1 MDSVKVVD
9 NLKVVDRQSIKGR
22 RQNQILDHEWN
33 KKMENANKVQHSNN
47 SIASRVDD
55 VRLALIVG
63 IVLIVMLAVLTGI
76 NSFRGM
82 MVALVLFLLVL
93 VVPRPV
99 LIVYGLALIMPLTD
113 GLARGAVVPILRLGQ
128 ALLMLAFILFL
139 LARPGPLGKT
149 RLTAID
155 LAFGLFFLSEAVF
168 PVLALYY
175 RGQHLDLSSFGGSG
189 TPLQTLLGPL
199 QYYLVYRIAVAT
211 ITEKQITIVLKLIFV
226 ASIAVSVI
234 GILEKF
240 VTPVATLIQTY
251 YPPIAWQNAGP
262 ISAGRI
268 PTLIQTNYPPMALQ
282 NTDPFSAGRITSTME
297 AYTALASYLTATL
310 IVAVA
315 CSTVQKRLKIS
326 PLLLATTLLLDSMA
340 LLLTGTFASFF
351 GLAVGAAVVFM
362 LFRRLPK
369 WIIIAPVGIALSAL
383 IFQSFISARLTDWLG
398 GTDQGLF
405 PTFGSRIILWKEVF
419 LPAISQHLLFGSG
432 PAPAALNAW
441 PTEET
446 QYLGLLLRG
455 GLPYFFS
462 YFLLMGVAM
471 ATCWRRIKNK
481 SNDLVRTVAI
491 ATLAILV
498 AIIVMNVSSLYF
510 TYPGITQ
517 TLFMLLAIIVAS
529 EQFEVQGSSAAVEQ
543 MRDETTGIVVG
554 KPADGLLTGK
564 RLLLSS
570 MPKATRPYRNTPSWK
585 GPGA

>member
-1 MDSVKVVD
+1 
-9 NLKVVDRQSIKGR
+9 
-22 RQNQILDHEWN
+22 
-33 KKMENANKVQHSNN
+33 MENANKVQHWNN
-47 SIASRVDD
+47 SIASRIDD
-55 VRLALIVG
+55 IRPALIVG
-63 IVLIVMLAVLTGI
+63 IVLIVILAGLTGF
-76 NSFRGM
+76 NSLLGIM
-82 MVALVLFLLVL
+82 SALVLFLLVL

-128 ALLMLAFILFL
+128 ALLVLAFILFL
-139 LARPGPLGKT
+139 LARPGPLGKS

-155 LAFGLFFLSEAVF
+155 LAFVLFFLSEAVF
-168 PVLALYY
+168 PVLALYS
-175 RGQHLDLSSFGGSG
+175 RGEHLDLNSPGPYGTG

-211 ITEKQITIVLKLIFV
+211 ITSEKQIVIALKLSFV

-240 VTPVATLIQTY
+240 VAPVDTLIQTY
-251 YPPIAWQNAGP
+251 YPRIVWPNAGP
-262 ISAGRI
+262 
-268 PTLIQTNYPPMALQ
+268 LYPV
-282 NTDPFSAGRITSTME
+282 RITSTME

-310 IVAVA
+310 IVALA
-315 CSTVQKRLKIS
+315 CSTVRKGLKIS

-340 LLLTGTFASFF
+340 LLLTGTFAGYF
-351 GLAVGAAVVFM
+351 GLTVGAAVVFM
-362 LFRRLPK
+362 LFWRLPK
-369 WIIIAPVGIALSAL
+369 WIIIALAGIALSAL
-383 IFQSFISARLTDWLG
+383 IFQSFFSARLAYWLG

-405 PTFGSRIILWKEVF
+405 PTFNYRIMLWKEIF
-419 LPAISQHLLFGSG
+419 LPAISQHLLFGAG

-481 SNDLVRTVAI
+481 SNELVRTVAI

-498 AIIVMNVSSLYF
+498 AINVMNVSSLYF

-529 EQFEVQGSSAAVEQ
+529 EQLEVQGSSAAV
-543 MRDETTGIVVG
+543 
-554 KPADGLLTGK
+554 
-564 RLLLSS
+564 
-570 MPKATRPYRNTPSWK
+570 RPYRNTP
-585 GPGA
+585 PLERP